1 MKNEEKSNF
10 WQSVESRLRQE
21 AVIKDE
27 FPPFLHNRIM
37 ASVREESE
45 LNAQPKWA
53 IFSSL
58 RIALAGGIAA
68 TCSLQSINETLPI
81 AIFTIFWISG
91 FDILYAL
98 QDFKHDVK
106 SGIYSVPSYFGKK
119 KAIILSSIC
128 FVTASSSI
136 FYYLHSNNS
145 HGSTYILLILLV
157 LGFFIQIGRKRH
169 KRNLKIKIFLQLK
182 T

>member
-58 RIALAGGIAA
+58 RIALAGGIAGLVLLFVLISGD
-68 TCSLQSINETLPI
+68 SLREERLEPQILTQIIITVSQGEKEVSNLLSNKTLDQLVSKPYQQQLDSIINEFENAYDFTVKMMPI
-81 AIFTIFWISG
+81 ELA
-91 FDILYAL
+91 
-98 QDFKHDVK
+98 
-106 SGIYSVPSYFGKK
+106 
-119 KAIILSSIC
+119 
-128 FVTASSSI
+128 
-136 FYYLHSNNS
+136 
-145 HGSTYILLILLV
+145 
-157 LGFFIQIGRKRH
+157 
-169 KRNLKIKIFLQLK
+169 RN
-182 T
+182 

>member
-1 MKNEEKSNF
+1 MCHF
-10 WQSVESRLRQE
+10 
-21 AVIKDE
+21 
-27 FPPFLHNRIM
+27 FLGVTLSIGH
-37 ASVREESE
+37 
-45 LNAQPKWA
+45 
-53 IFSSL
+53 
-58 RIALAGGIAA
+58 LAGGIAA

-157 LGFFIQIGRKRH
+157 L
-169 KRNLKIKIFLQLK
+169 
-182 T
+182 